1 MPVRHDGSNNRA
13 LAGAAATR
21 YSRDMTR
28 ITRSPI
34 RPRPSRLW
42 RTLRCTFAVAV
53 HGLRG
58 AAEFWPPARSFLQ

>member
-1 MPVRHDGSNNRA
+1 
-13 LAGAAATR
+13 
-21 YSRDMTR
+21 MTR